1 MYTAGLIVRIPFSR
15 GQHMSMFDS
24 LDVIIA
30 TTPDL
35 AEFELK
41 DIANVH
47 EGTKVFY
54 SISYD
59 NILKEH
65 TDKVKE
71 GTETSAFSAYL
82 SAELNRLIALEAPFD
97 GIVAEHVVAILST
110 CPKPTRLK

>member
-1 MYTAGLIVRIPFSR
+1 MRS
-15 GQHMSMFDS
+15 
-24 LDVIIA
+24 
-30 TTPDL
+30 
-35 AEFELK
+35 
-41 DIANVH
+41 
-47 EGTKVFY
+47 GTKVFY

-97 GIVAEHVVAILST
+97 GIVAEYRGSNPIYMSEADKAEAKANRGYFLRCDIQLEE
-110 CPKPTRLK
+110 CQFG